1 MLQIECF
8 SSLGRVLSED
18 LIKVSPPKNAS
29 FQFETSVKQ
38 SEVDTGE
45 QVANWPISA
54 QMAPTRET
62 NIIWKGK
69 LMKLEGPSDPFLK
82 RSLKKFMDQ

>member
-1 MLQIECF
+1 MKYF
-8 SSLGRVLSED
+8 SSLSQILSAD
-18 LIKVSPPKNAS
+18 LIKVFPPKNARIHL
-29 FQFETSVKQ
+29 EMSVKQ
-38 SEVDTGE
+38 REVDTGE
-45 QVANWPISA
+45 QVANWSISA
-54 QMAPTRET
+54 QMAPTWET